1 MLNKKQQFIKRMFDF
16 LFSLIGMVLLTIPIV
31 ILGIIAS
38 ISTKKNGIFKQE
50 RIGQYGKIFNIL
62 KIRSM
67 IANNMANHI
76 TVKNDKR
83 ITNFG
88 KFIRKYHLDELP
100 QIYNVFIG
108 EMSFVGPRPDVK
120 GYADKLKGD
129 DRIILSVKPGITGPA
144 TLAFRNEEELLAKQK
159 NVKKFNDE
167 VLWVKKVALN
177 KQYIKN
183 WSLLND
189 IKYILKTLL

>member
-50 RIGQYGKIFNIL
+50 RIGQSGKIFNIL

-67 IANNMANHI
+67 IANNTANHI

-144 TLAFRNEEELLAKQK
+144 TLAFRNEEELLAKQE

>member
-1 MLNKKQQFIKRMFDF
+1 MLNKKQQLTKRIFDF
-16 LFSLIGMVLLTIPIV
+16 IFSLIGMVLLTIPII

-38 ISTKKNGIFKQE
+38 ISSKKNGIFKQE

-67 IANNMANHI
+67 IANNTANHI

-83 ITNFG
+83 ITSFG

-144 TLAFRNEEELLAKQK
+144 TLAFRNEEELLAKQE

-167 VLWVKKVALN
+167 VLWIEKVKIN

-183 WSLLND
+183 WSLLSD

>member
-144 TLAFRNEEELLAKQK
+144 TLAFRNEEELLAKQE